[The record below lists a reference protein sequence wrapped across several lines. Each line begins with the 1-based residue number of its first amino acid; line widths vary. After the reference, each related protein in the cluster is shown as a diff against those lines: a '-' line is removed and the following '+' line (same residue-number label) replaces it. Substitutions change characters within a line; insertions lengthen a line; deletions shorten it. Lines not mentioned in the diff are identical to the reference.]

1 MIHVSNFRKIK
12 RVKDII
18 YTFKKIHDKLDAKLL
33 LVGDGPE
40 TSTAFQ
46 LVKELGLKDHV
57 LFLGK
62 QKKVSDLLS
71 ISDLKLLLSEQESFG
86 LVLLE
91 AMCCEVPCIGTNIG
105 GIPEVIKHNE
115 TGFLVEVGDVD
126 RAAEYAINVLKND
139 NLLKTLSNNALLYA
153 KSEFHSEKIVQEYIS
168 LYKEVLN

>member
-71 ISDLKLLLSEQESFG
+71 ISDLKLLMSDQESFG
-86 LVLLE
+86 LVLIYAL
-91 AMCCEVPCIGTNIG
+91 ASYVPCLGS
-105 GIPEVIKHNE
+105 
-115 TGFLVEVGDVD
+115 
-126 RAAEYAINVLKND
+126 NVLGVTQVVQHNVKR
-139 NLLKTLSNNALLYA
+139 LLVN
-153 KSEFHSEKIVQEYIS
+153 I
-168 LYKEVLN
+168 

>member
-18 YTFKKIHDKLDAKLL
+18 YTFKKIHDKLDAKVL

-71 ISDLKLLLSEQESFG
+71 ISDLKLLMSEQESFG

-91 AMCCEVPCIGTNIG
+91 AMACEVPCIGTNVV
-105 GIPEVIKHNE
+105 GIPEVIQHDE
-115 TGFLVEVGDVD
+115 TGYLVNFRDTD
-126 RAAEYAINVLKND
+126 QATKNAIK
-139 NLLKTLSNNALLYA
+139 LLY
-153 KSEFHSEKIVQEYIS
+153 EYTLIHQFS
-168 LYKEVLN
+168 KKT